1 MKYALAVLNRLF
13 ELYGPNLALGYD
25 IACAFMK
32 TVANSSLGV
41 KAKQLRLR
49 GVVPAFHGHA
59 HNRGCQVHWHPR
71 YIPGIGI
78 EDFEECERFFSGSN
92 ALAACTRLS
101 SEFHRRQQILEYI
114 NFHDLDKHAE
124 SGECLLIHFSHPG
137 LCLTI
142 YTGNFIY
149 QNYKQALDR
158 IQTDSVKLQVL
169 SAQLGTGPEDYE
181 AYLNSEREY
190 LLRLQTE
197 PADVSR
203 TVEYMECL
211 SRLENALYVFLGE
224 LLMLSNL
231 IYL

>member
-1 MKYALAVLNRLF
+1 MKYALAVLNCLF

-32 TVANSSLGV
+32 TVANSSLAA
-41 KAKQLRLR
+41 KAKQLCLH

-71 YIPGIGI
+71 YIPGLGI

-92 ALAACTRLS
+92 ALAACTLNTTTASRFLNIS
-101 SEFHRRQQILEYI
+101 ISMILTSMPNLVRVY
-114 NFHDLDKHAE
+114 
-124 SGECLLIHFSHPG
+124 SYPCSCLM
-137 LCLTI
+137 I

-149 QNYKQALDR
+149 QNYKQALDK
-158 IQTDSVKLQVL
+158 IQTDSAQLQVL

-181 AYLNSEREY
+181 SYLKSEREY

-197 PADVSR
+197 PDNVSMHESHIL
-203 TVEYMECL
+203 T
-211 SRLENALYVFLGE
+211 A
-224 LLMLSNL
+224 
-231 IYL
+231 